1 MAVTYK
7 VRHVTTY
14 RYAEPVLLA
23 HHQAHLT
30 PRQTAF
36 QTCHRSQIRVDP
48 QPAEIEGGGHD
59 YFGNPVTFFGLRDPH
74 SRLVVQVTSKVE
86 VRDRA
91 MPAAAATP
99 TREDAL
105 VMLETLSGASLLEVA
120 DGRFESPYVAIS
132 PAIRDYAQVSF
143 PEGRPL
149 LDCLLDLNRRINHEF
164 TYDPAATTLATPL
177 AEVLEERRGVCQDF
191 AHLGIACVRSMGLPA
206 RYVSGY
212 LLTKPPPGKVKLQ
225 GSDASHAW
233 LSAFVPGIG
242 WLDFD
247 PTNNCMAN
255 LEHVTVG
262 WGRDFDD
269 VSPLRGVVLGGGDHS
284 LKVGVDVE
292 PVVA

>member
-36 QTCHRSQIRVDP
+36 QTCHRSQIRIDP
-48 QPAEIEGGGHD
+48 QPAEIEGGGRD
-59 YFGNPVTFFGLRDPH
+59 YFGNPVTFFDLRDPPA
-74 SRLVVQVTSKVE
+74 RLVVQVPSKVE
-86 VRDRA
+86 VRERLC
-91 MPAAAATP
+91 PAAAATP
-99 TREDAL
+99 NRQEAL
-105 VMLETLSGASLLEVA
+105 AMLETLSGPSLLEVS
-120 DGRFESPYVAIS
+120 DGRFDSPYVATS
-132 PAIRDYAQVSF
+132 AAIRDYAQLSF
-143 PEGRPL
+143 PDGRPL
-149 LDCLLDLNRRINHEF
+149 LECLLDLTRRINQEF

-206 RYVSGY
+206 RDVSGY
-212 LLTKPPPGKVKLQ
+212 LLTRPPPGGVKLQ

-233 LSAFVPGIG
+233 MSAFVPGAG

-292 PVVA
+292 PVAA